1 MNSGQDSH
9 VGDDG
14 GAINGGAR
22 ARLAFMLVA
31 AVLCAVVIVATGLEW
46 GSLSVHGRLVV
57 SETGTGDWQGL
68 VALAAA
74 IAGLLVIGVATAR
87 GRGRPAALAA
97 LIAGLAV
104 LAAAVLEVVHLVT
117 RPTDIAE
124 TVRAGAAAIPLKG
137 YRVPLIESAVGAG
150 TWVALLAGVLLAL
163 AGLAGLVIPAWRAR
177 R

>member
-1 MNSGQDSH
+1 MISGQDSR

-22 ARLAFMLVA
+22 ARLAFMLVTA
-31 AVLCAVVIVATGLEW
+31 ALCAVIIAATGLEW

-57 SETGTGDWQGL
+57 SETGTGEWQGL
-68 VALAAA
+68 VALVSA
-74 IAGLLVIGVATAR
+74 IAGLLVIGFATAR

-97 LIAGLAV
+97 LISGLV
-104 LAAAVLEVVHLVT
+104 VVVAALLEVVHLVT
-117 RPTDIAE
+117 RPTDIAA

-137 YRVPLIESAVGAG
+137 YRVPLIESAVGTG
-150 TWVALLAGVLLAL
+150 TWIALLAGALLTL
-163 AGLAGLVIPAWRAR
+163 AGLAAVVIPAWRAR